1 MRWQGGRRSRN
12 IEDRR
17 GRGGGVRR
25 TASGGG
31 LGLLVLVLIG
41 MVFGFNPLA
50 LFQGGGPAAP
60 NMSGQTAPRP
70 PGEEQLADFVSV
82 VLADTED
89 TWGQLFQSAGKRYP
103 PPTLVLFSGV
113 TQSACG
119 NAQAS
124 TGPFYC
130 PADQKL
136 YIDLQFYQEMKTRY
150 GAPGDFAQAY
160 VIAHEVGHHVQTILG
175 ISQQVV
181 QAQSRVSKTDANQM
195 QVRMELQ
202 ADCYAGIWA
211 HHANRARHILEQGDV
226 AEALNAAAAIGD
238 DRMQQRSRGYVV
250 PESFTHGSSQQRV
263 TWFKRGL
270 QTGSMQQCDTF
281 NARL

>member
-17 GRGGGVRR
+17 GRSGGVRR

-60 NMSGQTAPRP
+60 SMSGQPAPRP

-181 QAQSRVSKTDANQM
+181 QAQRRVSKTDANQM